1 MGEVEGEIEGV
12 EDEEE
17 QEGSNKQRGSFVHGF
32 FFFFSLTPTPTLTL
46 TFSLLFFSLYGNHV
60 RVCVVGRRGKEGRRG
75 ACFFLRQANGVI
87 TRGFGRPSFFFLKGF
102 LASDSL
108 LAFTG
113 RHCCDNKSKSQ
124 KFGADQI
131 LFFS

>member
-32 FFFFSLTPTPTLTL
+32 FFFFFFSLTPTPTLTL
-46 TFSLLFFSLYGNHV
+46 TFSHFLFD

-75 ACFFLRQANGVI
+75 ACFFFSLTKTGQWGDNTWI
-87 TRGFGRPSFFFLKGF
+87 WSSLFLLSERFSCIRFTSCVYRK
-102 LASDSL
+102 AL
-108 LAFTG
+108 L
-113 RHCCDNKSKSQ
+113 
-124 KFGADQI
+124 
-131 LFFS
+131 

>member
-46 TFSLLFFSLYGNHV
+46 TFSLLFFSLYGNHD

-75 ACFFLRQANGVI
+75 ACFFFSLTKTGQWGDNTWI
-87 TRGFGRPSFFFLKGF
+87 WSSLFLLSERFSCIRFTSCVYRK
-102 LASDSL
+102 AL
-108 LAFTG
+108 L
-113 RHCCDNKSKSQ
+113 
-124 KFGADQI
+124 
-131 LFFS
+131 